1 MLSKTAE
8 YALRAVAA
16 VARVREDRPVLA
28 KEIAAQGQIP
38 TKYLSKV
45 MRDLVH
51 AGVLSSTRGIGGGFR
66 LKSKPETI
74 KLVDVI
80 RPFDDLQASRRCPF
94 GNARCP
100 DENPCSMH
108 DQWRPVAEAYRVLL
122 EQTTIADIIRKEKE
136 NATGRLANE
145 RPRVSMSRS
154 RARNGKMKASS

>member
-1 MLSKTAE
+1 
-8 YALRAVAA
+8 
-16 VARVREDRPVLA
+16 
-28 KEIAAQGQIP
+28 
-38 TKYLSKV
+38 

-66 LKSKPETI
+66 LKRKPETI

-80 RPFDDLQASRRCPF
+80 RPFDDVQASRRCPF
-94 GNARCP
+94 GNARCS

>member
-16 VARVREDRPVLA
+16 VARVKEDRPVLA
-28 KEIAAQGQIP
+28 KEIASQGQIP

-66 LKSKPETI
+66 LKRKADAI
-74 KLVDVI
+74 KLAEVI
-80 RPFDDLQASRRCPF
+80 RPFDDVTASRRCPF
-94 GNARCP
+94 GNARCS

-108 DQWRPVAEAYRVLL
+108 DQWRPVAEAYRTLL
-122 EQTTIADIIRKEKE
+122 ERTSVADIVDKDTPIQVSAGESR
-136 NATGRLANE
+136 GRSGG
-145 RPRVSMSRS
+145 RSRS
-154 RARNGKMKASS
+154 TNGKMKASS